1 VAERADALPP
11 FLERSDTDFMGL
23 SDSIERVIRR
33 LETRRALSEEDRN
46 AIRALPFTYRTL
58 EASTYMVRE
67 GEPPQICTILLSGFA
82 YRHKITEKGA
92 RQILS
97 LHLPG
102 EFLDL
107 QNSMLEVA
115 DHNVQTLTRAEI
127 AAVPVTALHRLVT
140 EHPAVARAMWIDT
153 LVDAAI
159 FREWLV
165 NVGRRDSHSRIAH
178 LLCEFAL
185 RLEMAGLASHYRY
198 ELPMTQEQIADCTG
212 LTPVHVNRVLKD
224 LGRQG
229 LISRERR
236 SVAIANWEGLSHA
249 GDFNSRY
256 LHYEEGGPGEAA
268 LAS

>member
-1 VAERADALPP
+1 MAERADALPP
-11 FLERSDTDFMGL
+11 FLERSDNYLMAV

-33 LETRRALSEEDRN
+33 LETRRPLSEEDR
-46 AIRALPFTYRTL
+46 AAVRALPFITRTL
-58 EASTYMVRE
+58 EAGTYMVRE
-67 GEPPQICTILLSGFA
+67 GEPPEICTILLSGFA

-97 LHLPG
+97 LHMPG

-107 QNSMLEVA
+107 QNSFLDVA
-115 DHNVQTLTRAEI
+115 DHNVQSLTRVEV
-127 AAVPVTALHRLVT
+127 AAVPVTALHRLVA

-153 LVDAAI
+153 LVDSAI

-165 NVGRRDSHSRIAH
+165 NVGRRDSLSRIAH

-229 LISRERR
+229 LIARDRR
-236 SVAIANWEGLSHA
+236 SVVIVNWDGLSHV

-256 LHYEEGGPGEAA
+256 LHYEEGGPGEVAYA
-268 LAS
+268 R